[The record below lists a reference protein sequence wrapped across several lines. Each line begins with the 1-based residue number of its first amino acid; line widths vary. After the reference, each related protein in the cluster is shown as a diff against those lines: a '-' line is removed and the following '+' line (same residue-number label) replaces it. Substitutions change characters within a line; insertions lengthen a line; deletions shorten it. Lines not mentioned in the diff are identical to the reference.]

1 MTAVG
6 RESQSV
12 VVSKKEQLQTQGQR
26 MQQYLETKKNVQ
38 RVQWL
43 LDSKICL
50 KIVATAGK
58 QKWSKG
64 TAVEGE
70 QKCSKDATTIGE

>member
-1 MTAVG
+1 
-6 RESQSV
+6 
-12 VVSKKEQLQTQGQR
+12 
-26 MQQYLETKKNVQ
+26 
-38 RVQWL
+38 
-43 LDSKICL
+43 
-50 KIVATAGK
+50 VATAGK